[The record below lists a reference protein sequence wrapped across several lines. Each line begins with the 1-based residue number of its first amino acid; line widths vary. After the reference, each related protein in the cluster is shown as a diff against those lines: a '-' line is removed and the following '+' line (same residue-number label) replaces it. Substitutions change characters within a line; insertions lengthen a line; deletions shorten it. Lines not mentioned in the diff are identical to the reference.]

1 MLNSIECTNTL
12 ICSCT
17 RQIGTQF
24 AEHITIEQYPE
35 ALGMAQTSL
44 QTLKQLPNH
53 SLFTAGAEIIES
65 EIQKELKRKLDG

>member
-1 MLNSIECTNTL
+1 MYSIECTNTL

-24 AEHITIEQYPE
+24 ADYIATEQYPE
-35 ALGMAQTSL
+35 ALSMAQTSL

-65 EIQKELKRKLDG
+65 EIQKELKRKQDG